1 MGRKGTRKWS
11 DDALWFIQAAY
22 RYINLTGDIGFLD
35 EEVIVAGNSPIL
47 TRPVYETI
55 KAIIRYSAEISVGK
69 HKMPLLDS
77 ADWNDCLK
85 LDSDYI
91 NGIEK
96 EKRYKEQLKRTGGK
110 MGDPF
115 ESNYTESVMNAF
127 LLKVAID
134 EMIELSEE
142 KGDLKYNK
150 N

>member
-1 MGRKGTRKWS
+1 MGEADFVKQLLKEWCSKVFEFGFAYHNFYWEGKEPGKWS

-35 EEVIVAGNSPIL
+35 EEVIVAGNSPIS

-55 KAIIRYSAEISVGK
+55 KAIIRYSAEISIGK

-91 NGIEK
+91 DGIEK

-115 ESNYTESVMNAF
+115 E
-127 LLKVAID
+127 K
-134 EMIELSEE
+134 
-142 KGDLKYNK
+142 
-150 N
+150 